1 VAKKYIMG
9 IDQGTTGTTVAI
21 FDRDGNI
28 VGIADQEH
36 TQYFPKPSWVEHDVN
51 EIWEVFRKVAEAAFK
66 KAGVTPQDIEVI
78 GITNQRCTT
87 ALWDKKTG
95 KPFAHAIVWQDRR
108 GQDFCEYLIAK
119 DQKGIEDRSGMVI
132 VPNPHGIKLHVF
144 KETFPGAK
152 KGIED
157 GSLIMGGMDTWMVY
171 KLSGGKLHITDHSN
185 ASCTL
190 LHNARMMQWDDQL
203 LETFGVPRHI
213 LPEVRSSSEI
223 YGYTD
228 PDSFFGVRI
237 PIGGIIGDQE
247 SAVLGQGCVK
257 PGMVKNTYGTGL
269 WMVINT
275 GHTYVPAQQ
284 GLFCPVLWTVKGET
298 MYSIEGGVD
307 VGGAA
312 VQWLRDGLAIIS
324 ESAES
329 DKMAKEVEDTGGVY
343 FVPAFA
349 GLSAPRYDAY
359 ARGMIIGITR
369 STSRQHVARATLESQ
384 AYQTRD
390 LVSAMERL
398 SGVKLESLRVD
409 GGGTQSEFL
418 CQFQADILGVPV
430 DRPVVTEATVL
441 GAAYAAGIAAGV
453 WSSLD
458 EVAEKWKLERRFEPK
473 MPADK
478 REELYAGWTKA
489 CDRVAGWLK

>member
-28 VGIADQEH
+28 AGIADQEH
-36 TQYFPKPSWVEHDVN
+36 TQYFPRPSWVEHDVN
-51 EIWEVFRKVAEAAFK
+51 EIWEVFLKVAAAAFK

-108 GQDFCEYLIAK
+108 GQEFCEYLIAK

-190 LHNARMMQWDDQL
+190 LHNARTMQWDDQL

-228 PDSFFGVRI
+228 PDAFFGARI

-324 ESAES
+324 ASAES
-329 DKMAKEVEDTGGVY
+329 DKMAMEVEDTGGVY

-369 STSRQHVARATLESQ
+369 STSRQHVARATLESE

-473 MPADK
+473 MSADK
-478 REELYAGWTKA
+478 RQQLYAGWTKA